1 MLHIH
6 RSNRLERLADR
17 LSDVIADP
25 VGPPLAPETI
35 VVPNAGMARW
45 LSLALAQRLGVAA
58 NLDCV
63 FPASFVWRVLQAM
76 DPQLP
81 ATPPAEQGPLV
92 FGLLA
97 AFAGPSQP
105 PPLARYLDGDDG
117 SRAWQL
123 ARRLAD
129 CYQRYQLF
137 RPDWLADWEAG
148 KESNW
153 DAQLWRRLA
162 AGRPHQGR
170 LLLDLLQRARAGALG
185 TDGLPGRLSVFGV
198 SALAPA
204 YLALLRALAGRID
217 VHLFLPDPCAAYWH
231 ELITPRVQARR
242 RRRWAA
248 QAAASDDESGGHPL
262 LAAWGQAGRAFAAQ
276 LLDCEADES
285 EHYEDPGD
293 GSLLRRLQ
301 RDILF
306 LEPPRPMPSVAGD
319 RSIEVHVCH
328 SPLREVQVLHDRLL
342 GLFEAHP
349 DLTPRDCVVMAPD
362 IERYAPHIAAVFGA
376 APAGRRI
383 PYAVADRA
391 PRAEQ
396 ALAAAFLELLDLPQS
411 RLPASQ
417 VLSLLDLPAL
427 GRAFGIAP
435 DDLRRLRQAV
445 RDSGARFAYDAPARA
460 ALGLPATDEHT
471 WRAGLDRLLLGHAGP
486 EAMLDEVLPLPVGD
500 SALALAAGG
509 LAELLRR
516 LHDLQQTLAGPH
528 PPAEWTRRL
537 LAALT
542 LFEAGDEDEAAT
554 LVLLRGAVLRLE
566 TEARAGD
573 CATPLARAVIKGF
586 LAEALDEAGPARSYI
601 TGALTCCR
609 LSPMRA
615 IPFRVVCV
623 LGLGDREFPRRARPA
638 EFDRLAGDYRPGDRV
653 PRDEDRYL
661 MLEALLAARDVL
673 HLSYVGRRQSDNGPL
688 PPSALIG
695 ELLDVLAQMTGDAA
709 VGAVEHPLQPFSDSY
724 GHAPR
729 LITYAGEWFRP
740 APPGG
745 PFATD
750 ALPPTEPDAWTL
762 DDLLAFVRSPA
773 RWFLRRRL
781 GVRLYAPQEAPADDE
796 PFCLDGL
803 DRYSAGQRL
812 VAAHLAG
819 AAPELAYRELRSA
832 GDLPAA
838 AAGRQVFDAA
848 WADAAALAARAAPL
862 LAQPQPDRLL
872 QLDID
877 GTPLTGRL
885 RGLTAAGLVDCQ
897 FAKKARGHRLL
908 SLWVR
913 HLALNASGGPTDS
926 YLLTR
931 EETVRLAP
939 PADANARLADLL
951 ALAREGL
958 CEPLP
963 LLPESALAYV
973 RAKTPEAGLKAAWRE
988 WEGNSFQNTPGER
1001 DDADVQAAFRGRDP
1015 LAEPAFVELAERVLR
1030 PLLAVLDKA

>member
-1 MLHIH
+1 MFHVH
-6 RSNRLERLADR
+6 HSNRLECLADR
-17 LSDVIADP
+17 LCGVIGQP

-45 LSLALAQRLGVAA
+45 LSLAVAQRLGVAA

-63 FPASFVWRVLQAM
+63 FPASFVWRVLRAV

-81 ATPPAEQGPLV
+81 ASPPAEQGPLV

-97 AFAGPSQP
+97 AFADVAPPS
-105 PPLARYLDGDDG
+105 PLARYLGGDDG

-148 KESNW
+148 RDAGW
-153 DAQLWRRLA
+153 DARLWRQLA

-170 LLLDLLQRARAGALG
+170 LLLDLLHRARGGALPG
-185 TDGLPGRLSVFGV
+185 DGLPARLSVFGL

-204 YLALLRALAGRID
+204 YLALLRALAMSLP
-217 VHLFLPDPCAAYWH
+217 VHVYFPDPCAAYWH
-231 ELITPRVQARR
+231 ELTSPRVQARR
-242 RRRWAA
+242 RRRWAQRGA
-248 QAAASDDESGGHPL
+248 VEPDDAGGHPL
-262 LAAWGQAGRAFAAQ
+262 LAAWGQSGRAFAAQ
-276 LLDCEADES
+276 LLDCEALES
-285 EHYEDPGD
+285 EDYQDPGD

-301 RDILF
+301 RDILY
-306 LEPPRPMPSVAGD
+306 LEPPRTMPVPADD
-319 RSIEVHVCH
+319 RSLEVHVCH

-342 GLFEAHP
+342 GLFAADP

-376 APAGRRI
+376 APAERRI
-383 PYAVADRA
+383 PYAVADRT

-396 ALAAAFLELLDLPQS
+396 ALVAAFVDLLALPDS

-417 VLSLLDLPAL
+417 VLSLLELPAL

-435 DDLRRLRQAV
+435 DQLPRLRDLV
-445 RDSGARFAYDAPARA
+445 RDSGARFAYDAAARA
-460 ALGLPATDEHT
+460 ALDLPATDEHT
-471 WRAGLDRLLLGHAGP
+471 WRAGLDRLLLGHATAAG
-486 EAMLDEVLPLPVGD
+486 LDALLPLPVTD
-500 SALALAAGG
+500 SALTVAVGG

-516 LHDLQQTLAGPH
+516 LHGLQQALAGPH
-528 PPAEWTRRL
+528 PPAQWTRGL
-537 LAALT
+537 LEALT

-554 LVLLRGAVLRLE
+554 LTLLR
-566 TEARAGD
+566 EAALCLQDDAHTGD
-573 CATPLARAVIKGF
+573 CHVPLTRAVVKAY
-586 LAEALDEAGPARSYI
+586 LAERLDQAGPARAYI

-623 LGLGDREFPRRARPA
+623 LGLGDGEFPRRGRPA

-653 PRDEDRYL
+653 PREEDRYL
-661 MLEALLAARDVL
+661 MLEAVLAARDYL
-673 HLSYVGRRQSDNGPL
+673 HLSYVGRRQSDNAPL
-688 PPSALIG
+688 PPSALLG
-695 ELLDVLAQMTGDAA
+695 ELLDVLTQMTGDA
-709 VGAVEHPLQPFSDSY
+709 GGLRVEHPLQPFSDRY

-740 APPGG
+740 APPAG
-745 PFATD
+745 PFVTAPLAPVGRD
-750 ALPPTEPDAWTL
+750 DWTL
-762 DDLLAFVRSPA
+762 EDLLAFVRSPA
-773 RWFLRRRL
+773 RWFLRGRL

-796 PFCLDGL
+796 PFYLDGL
-803 DRYSAGQRL
+803 DGYAVGQRL

-819 AAPELAYRELRSA
+819 SAPDQAYRELRSLGA
-832 GDLPAA
+832 LPAA
-838 AAGRQVFDAA
+838 AAGRQMFERA

-862 LAQPQPDRLL
+862 LAQPLADRLL
-872 QLDID
+872 QIDID
-877 GTPLTGRL
+877 GAPLGGRL
-885 RGLTAAGLVDCQ
+885 RGVTAAGLVECQ
-897 FAKKARGHRLL
+897 YTRRLRGHRLL
-908 SLWVR
+908 ALWVR

-931 EETVRLAP
+931 GQTVRLAP
-939 PADANARLADLL
+939 PPDALAQLADLL
-951 ALAREGL
+951 ALARQGL

-973 RAKTPEAGLKAAWRE
+973 SAKTPEAGLNAARRA
-988 WEGNSFQNTPGER
+988 WEGNAYQHSPGER
-1001 DDADVQAAFRGRDP
+1001 EEADMQVAFRGRAP
-1015 LAEPAFVELAERVLR
+1015 LAEPAFVDLARRVFE
-1030 PLLAVLDKA
+1030 PLLAVREDL